1 MDVELVLV
9 AVDATR
15 SAVGSVEVAATVADR
30 YDAGLHALYVVAPG
44 FERPEQLQV
53 ATRAAAGMP
62 LTESTAVGFSTDRL
76 SRHPGSVV
84 LDAADE
90 VGADLVVLGR
100 EEPSELL
107 GKAAEY
113 VVGYASQPVLSV

>member
-9 AVDATR
+9 AVDATS
-15 SAVGSVEVAATVADR
+15 SAVRAVEAAAALAER
-30 YDAGLHALYVVAPG
+30 YDAGLHALYVLAPG

-53 ATRAAAGMP
+53 ATRAAAGMA
-62 LTESTAVGFSTDRL
+62 LTESTALGFSTDRL
-76 SRHPGSVV
+76 ARHPGNVI
-84 LDAADE
+84 LDAAAE
-90 VGADLVVLGR
+90 VGADVVVLGR
-100 EEPSELL
+100 NDASELL

>member
-1 MDVELVLV
+1 MDPELVLV
-9 AVDATR
+9 AVDATG
-15 SAVGSVEVAATVADR
+15 SAVRAVEAAAALAER
-30 YDAGLHALYVVAPG
+30 YDAGLHALYVLPPE

-53 ATRAAAGMP
+53 ATRVAAGMP
-62 LTESTAVGFSTDRL
+62 LAESTALGFSADRL
-76 SRHPGSVV
+76 ARHPGSVV

-90 VGADLVVLGR
+90 LGADVVVLGR
-100 EEPSELL
+100 EDASELL